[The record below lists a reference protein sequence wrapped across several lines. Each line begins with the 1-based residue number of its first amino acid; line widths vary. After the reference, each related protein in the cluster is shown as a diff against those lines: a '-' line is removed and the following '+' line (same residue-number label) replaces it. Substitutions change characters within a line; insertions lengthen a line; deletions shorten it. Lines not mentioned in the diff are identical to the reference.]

1 MASKLRL
8 ITDLYGETLTQISK
22 NPDDWMSFLEC
33 AAMNYKYPFN
43 DQVLIYAQ
51 RPEAVACAKIEAWNK
66 QVGRWV
72 NRGAKGIALLSED
85 NGYTNLRYVFDIA
98 DTNSKF
104 GKSFRL
110 WSVPKPYEVD
120 IIESLENKYGE
131 LEDKSSLGLA
141 IKSVSKIIVED
152 NMQDYLEDLKFY
164 RENSSL
170 EPMTDEAVQLL
181 FQNALENSIAFS
193 MIKRCGLNPNDYFTN
208 EDFTP
213 ILAFDSY
220 ETITRLGVA
229 TSEISE
235 MGIREIYNTIKKLRI
250 NEINKIRTFD
260 IDKDLSYDVSE
271 SRETVE
277 RRNNDEYNLHTQRG
291 LRDTR
296 PSDTREQDSSG
307 GQIRNDEVKILER
320 EQEISIH
327 DSINEQSTSR
337 TLDEYSRSSNGESR
351 TDSIRNESQREDN
364 RTNETTRPYEMD
376 RLNEQLED
384 ISRGDSSER
393 IDLRLNNYDPSQSKT
408 HYVVVDEKINQILS
422 TTPHLRKSNKEIK
435 DFIQNEKDVTK
446 RAEYLKGIFNKDYTG
461 VIVDD
466 QMYGY
471 KTFDNGILFWKGNFL
486 SRDTE
491 SFVSWEDLTYHY
503 DAMILLNQLNDRIEP
518 LPSVTDQ
525 LSFIDENS
533 EKSVSDLEFTQEFV
547 DRYLTEQHSDT
558 KFSIY
563 EQFSKSLSTENNINY
578 LKNLYGISGATST
591 IKGAGIGVNTDYK
604 GVRFNRGY
612 FDASAKEQLFK
623 WNYIEKRIKTLIY
636 EDRYLN
642 SKELEE
648 YPKWLDEK
656 DQEREFIEASNNLAE
671 KIIEEPTEE
680 KYEYQYHLGDRIY
693 IGADEYEILSIGI
706 SNVVLYDFRYPLFNR
721 EMSKE
726 EFDRKVQEN
735 PANDHL
741 KVKVSDIKDNIN
753 EEPSNIEKNVK
764 EEISLPIEEEPEVQ
778 EENIVPVFEKKKS
791 NKIKSFDIHPEI
803 PTSDR
808 NQFKITNDNLGEGS
822 PREKFNNNVEAIR
835 VLKKCEEENR
845 FATPQE
851 QEILSKYVGWG
862 GLPQAFDEKDSSWS
876 NEYSILKNLLDEK
889 EYSQARESTLT
900 AFYTPP
906 VVIRSM
912 YKALENMGLKTG
924 NILEP
929 SCGVGNFIGM
939 LPDSLENCKLYGV
952 ELDSISGR
960 ITRQL
965 YQKSTVAV
973 QGYEDTNLPNSFFDV
988 AVGNVPFGDFK
999 VLDKKYDK
1007 HKFLIHDYFFAKTLD
1022 KVRPGGVIAFI
1033 TSKGT
1038 LDKENPSVRKYIA
1051 QRADLLGAIRLPNN
1065 TFKANAGTEVTSD
1078 IIFLQKRDSITDIE
1092 PDWVYLGENDDGIRM
1107 NQYFIDNPE
1116 MVLGNME
1123 MISTR
1128 FGYDSA
1134 CISDGENL
1142 EDKLERA
1149 ISNIHAEVKE
1159 YELDDIGEEDN
1170 SIEADL
1176 TVRNFSYTL
1185 IDDKIYFRENSRMYP
1200 QELAMTTENR
1210 VKGLI
1215 EIRDCVRTLLEYQ
1228 TEDYP
1233 DEDIKR
1239 EQVKLNQLYDR
1250 FTKKYGLI
1258 NSRGNNSAFSND
1270 SSYYLLCSLE
1280 ILDENG
1286 NLARKADMFTKRTI
1300 KPKTEITSVDNAND
1314 ALIVSLSE
1322 KARVDITFMQKLCN
1336 MDMDKMLK
1344 DLEGEIFNVPEYGEP
1359 NHWVTADEYLSGN
1372 VREKLKIAEHFAET
1386 DERFNVNVKYLK
1398 DVQPKDLS
1406 ASEISVR
1413 LGSTWIPP
1421 EDIKVFI
1428 EYLLNPS
1435 NYACQNINVHYNEAT
1450 SEWWIEGKNYDKYN
1464 IKATNTY
1471 GTGRAS
1477 AYKIIEDSLNLKD
1490 TRIYDYYE
1498 DENGK
1503 RVAELNKKETAI
1515 AQAKQE
1521 QIKLAFEEWIWKDP
1535 ERRERLTKFYNERF
1549 NSIRPREYD
1558 GSHISFD
1565 GMNPEITLRK
1575 HQVNAIARILYGGN
1589 TLLAHEVGAGKT
1601 FEMVAAAMESKRL
1614 GLCNK
1619 SLFVVPNHIV
1629 EQFGQ
1634 EFLQL
1639 YPSANVLVTTKK
1651 DFETANRKKFCSR
1664 IATGDYD
1671 AIIISHSQ
1679 FEKIPMSVERQVTI
1693 IQKQIEDITLGI
1705 QDLKNNNGERFS
1717 IKQME
1722 KTKKSLETRLAKLND
1737 TSRKDDVVT
1746 FEELGVDR
1754 IFVDEAHYYKN
1765 LFLYTKMRNVG
1776 GIAQTEAQKSS
1787 DLFMK
1792 CRYLD
1797 ELTGGKGVIF
1807 ATGTPISNSMV
1818 ELYTMQRYLQYGE
1831 LEKRHL
1837 QQFDAWAS
1845 TFGETVTAIEL
1856 SPEGTGYRAKT
1867 RFAKFF
1873 NLPELMAL
1881 FKEVAD
1887 IQTSE
1892 MLNLP
1897 VPKAN
1902 YHNVVIEP
1910 SEIQKELVKDLSE
1923 RAEKI
1928 KNRMVDSSVDNMLKI
1943 TNDGRKLALDQRLTN
1958 DMLEDFEH
1966 SKVATCADN
1975 IYSIWDKTSEDKSAQ
1990 LVFCD
1995 LSTPHNDGKFN
2006 VYDDLKT
2013 KLIDRGIPEEEI
2025 AFIHDANT
2033 DARKQELFNKVRRG
2047 QVRVLIGSTQKM
2059 GAGTNCQD
2067 RLIALHDLDCPWRPS
2082 DLIQRSGRI
2091 IRQGNKNPE
2100 VDIYRYVT
2108 EGTFDAYLYQLV
2120 ENKQRFISQIM
2131 TSKTPVRFAEDIDET
2146 ALSYAEI
2153 KALAAGNPDIIE
2165 KTELDTQVAKLKL
2178 LKQNYLSEKY
2188 ELEDKVIKY
2197 YPNEIKRLENRI
2209 EDMKE
2214 DIEAF
2219 NNNNTPDNSFEKMNI
2234 KGTDF
2239 TERKEAGEKIIEICK
2254 SMTNPEPLE
2263 IGEYKG
2269 FKIILSFDTMDR
2281 KFYASMKNNL
2291 SYKTELGS
2299 DPSGNITRIDNV
2311 LNGIETRLSS
2321 IENNLEDTKKNYES
2335 AKKEIEKPFPQEEEL
2350 KTKSKRLDE
2359 LNIKLNLNN
2368 KDKEIIDDGNDIS
2381 DDSQDCKKEY
2391 ER

>member
-141 IKSVSKIIVED
+141 IKSVSKILVED

-277 RRNNDEYNLHTQRG
+277 RRNNDEYNLYTQRG

-296 PSDTREQDSSG
+296 PSDTREQNSSG
-307 GQIRNDEVKILER
+307 GKIRNDEVKVLER

-393 IDLRLNNYDPSQSKT
+393 IDLRLNNYDPNQSKT

-503 DAMILLNQLNDRIEP
+503 DAMILLNQLNDRIDP

-533 EKSVSDLEFTQEFV
+533 EKAVSDLEFTQEFV
-547 DRYLTEQHSDT
+547 DRYLTEQHRDT

-578 LKNLYGISGATST
+578 LKNLYGISGSTYT

-623 WNYIEKRIKTLIY
+623 WNYIEKRIKTLIH

-706 SNVVLYDFRYPLFNR
+706 SNVVLYDFKYPLFNR

-741 KVKVSDIKDNIN
+741 KVKVSDIKDNTN
-753 EEPSNIEKNVK
+753 EEPSSIEENVK
-764 EEISLPIEEEPEVQ
+764 EEISLPIEDEPEVQ

-791 NKIKSFDIHPEI
+791 NKIRSFDIHPEI

-939 LPDSLENCKLYGV
+939 LPDSLEDCKLYGV

-960 ITRQL
+960 IARQL

-1116 MVLGNME
+1116 MILGNME

-1134 CISDGENL
+1134 CISDGEKL

-1286 NLARKADMFTKRTI
+1286 NLERKADMFTKRTI

-1322 KARVDITFMQKLCN
+1322 KARVDITYMQKLCN

-1359 NHWVTADEYLSGN
+1359 NQWVTADEYLSGN

-1398 DVQPKDLS
+1398 EVQPKDLS

-1450 SEWWIEGKNYDKYN
+1450 SEWWIDGKNYDKYN

-1679 FEKIPMSVERQVTI
+1679 FEKIPMSVERQVAI

-1722 KTKKSLETRLAKLND
+1722 KTKKGLETRLAKLND

-1928 KNRMVDSSVDNMLKI
+1928 RNRMVDSSVDNMLKI

-2013 KLIDRGIPEEEI
+2013 KLIGRGIPEEEI

-2188 ELEDKVIKY
+2188 ALEDKVIKY

-2214 DIEAF
+2214 DIEVF

-2234 KGTDF
+2234 KGTNF

-2381 DDSQDCKKEY
+2381 DDSQECKKEY

>member
-141 IKSVSKIIVED
+141 IKSVSKILVED

-446 RAEYLKGIFNKDYTG
+446 RVEYLKGIFNKDYTG

-471 KTFDNGILFWKGNFL
+471 KNFDNGILFWKGNFL

-503 DAMILLNQLNDRIEP
+503 DAMILLNQLNDRIDP

-533 EKSVSDLEFTQEFV
+533 EKAVSDLEFTQEFV
-547 DRYLTEQHSDT
+547 DRYLTEQHRDT

-578 LKNLYGISGATST
+578 LKNLYGISGSTYT

-623 WNYIEKRIKTLIY
+623 WNYIEKRIKTLIH

-642 SKELEE
+642 SKELED

-671 KIIEEPTEE
+671 KIIVEPTEE
-680 KYEYQYHLGDRIY
+680 KYDYQYHLGDRVY

-741 KVKVSDIKDNIN
+741 KVKVSDIKDNTN
-753 EEPSNIEKNVK
+753 EEPSSIEENVK

-791 NKIKSFDIHPEI
+791 NKIRSFDIHPEI
-803 PTSDR
+803 PTFDR

-835 VLKKCEEENR
+835 VLKKCEEEKR
-845 FATPQE
+845 FATLQE

-876 NEYSILKNLLDEK
+876 NEYSILKTLLDEK

-939 LPDSLENCKLYGV
+939 LPDSLEDCKLYGV

-960 ITRQL
+960 IARQL

-1116 MVLGNME
+1116 MILGNME

-1134 CISDGENL
+1134 CISDSEKL

-1344 DLEGEIFNVPEYGEP
+1344 DLDGEIFNVPEYGEP

-1398 DVQPKDLS
+1398 EVQPKDLS

-1535 ERRERLTKFYNERF
+1535 ERRERLTKVYNERF

-1928 KNRMVDSSVDNMLKI
+1928 RNRMVDSSVDNMLKI

-1975 IYSIWDKTSEDKSAQ
+1975 IYSIWDKTNDDKSAQ

-2033 DARKQELFNKVRRG
+2033 DARKQDLFNKVRRG

-2214 DIEAF
+2214 DIEVF

-2321 IENNLEDTKKNYES
+2321 VENNLEDTKKNYES

-2381 DDSQDCKKEY
+2381 DDSQECKKEY

>member
-1 MASKLRL
+1 
-8 ITDLYGETLTQISK
+8 
-22 NPDDWMSFLEC
+22 
-33 AAMNYKYPFN
+33 
-43 DQVLIYAQ
+43 
-51 RPEAVACAKIEAWNK
+51 
-66 QVGRWV
+66 
-72 NRGAKGIALLSED
+72 
-85 NGYTNLRYVFDIA
+85 
-98 DTNSKF
+98 
-104 GKSFRL
+104 
-110 WSVPKPYEVD
+110 
-120 IIESLENKYGE
+120 
-131 LEDKSSLGLA
+131 
-141 IKSVSKIIVED
+141 
-152 NMQDYLEDLKFY
+152 
-164 RENSSL
+164 
-170 EPMTDEAVQLL
+170 
-181 FQNALENSIAFS
+181 
-193 MIKRCGLNPNDYFTN
+193 
-208 EDFTP
+208 
-213 ILAFDSY
+213 
-220 ETITRLGVA
+220 
-229 TSEISE
+229 
-235 MGIREIYNTIKKLRI
+235 
-250 NEINKIRTFD
+250 
-260 IDKDLSYDVSE
+260 
-271 SRETVE
+271 
-277 RRNNDEYNLHTQRG
+277 
-291 LRDTR
+291 
-296 PSDTREQDSSG
+296 
-307 GQIRNDEVKILER
+307 
-320 EQEISIH
+320 
-327 DSINEQSTSR
+327 
-337 TLDEYSRSSNGESR
+337 
-351 TDSIRNESQREDN
+351 
-364 RTNETTRPYEMD
+364 
-376 RLNEQLED
+376 
-384 ISRGDSSER
+384 
-393 IDLRLNNYDPSQSKT
+393 
-408 HYVVVDEKINQILS
+408 
-422 TTPHLRKSNKEIK
+422 
-435 DFIQNEKDVTK
+435 
-446 RAEYLKGIFNKDYTG
+446 
-461 VIVDD
+461 
-466 QMYGY
+466 
-471 KTFDNGILFWKGNFL
+471 
-486 SRDTE
+486 
-491 SFVSWEDLTYHY
+491 
-503 DAMILLNQLNDRIEP
+503 
-518 LPSVTDQ
+518 
-525 LSFIDENS
+525 
-533 EKSVSDLEFTQEFV
+533 
-547 DRYLTEQHSDT
+547 
-558 KFSIY
+558 
-563 EQFSKSLSTENNINY
+563 
-578 LKNLYGISGATST
+578 
-591 IKGAGIGVNTDYK
+591 
-604 GVRFNRGY
+604 
-612 FDASAKEQLFK
+612 
-623 WNYIEKRIKTLIY
+623 
-636 EDRYLN
+636 
-642 SKELEE
+642 
-648 YPKWLDEK
+648 
-656 DQEREFIEASNNLAE
+656 
-671 KIIEEPTEE
+671 
-680 KYEYQYHLGDRIY
+680 
-693 IGADEYEILSIGI
+693 
-706 SNVVLYDFRYPLFNR
+706 
-721 EMSKE
+721 
-726 EFDRKVQEN
+726 
-735 PANDHL
+735 
-741 KVKVSDIKDNIN
+741 
-753 EEPSNIEKNVK
+753 
-764 EEISLPIEEEPEVQ
+764 
-778 EENIVPVFEKKKS
+778 
-791 NKIKSFDIHPEI
+791 
-803 PTSDR
+803 
-808 NQFKITNDNLGEGS
+808 
-822 PREKFNNNVEAIR
+822 
-835 VLKKCEEENR
+835 
-845 FATPQE
+845 
-851 QEILSKYVGWG
+851 
-862 GLPQAFDEKDSSWS
+862 
-876 NEYSILKNLLDEK
+876 
-889 EYSQARESTLT
+889 
-900 AFYTPP
+900 
-906 VVIRSM
+906 
-912 YKALENMGLKTG
+912 
-924 NILEP
+924 
-929 SCGVGNFIGM
+929 
-939 LPDSLENCKLYGV
+939 
-952 ELDSISGR
+952 
-960 ITRQL
+960 
-965 YQKSTVAV
+965 
-973 QGYEDTNLPNSFFDV
+973 
-988 AVGNVPFGDFK
+988 
-999 VLDKKYDK
+999 
-1007 HKFLIHDYFFAKTLD
+1007 
-1022 KVRPGGVIAFI
+1022 
-1033 TSKGT
+1033 
-1038 LDKENPSVRKYIA
+1038 
-1051 QRADLLGAIRLPNN
+1051 
-1065 TFKANAGTEVTSD
+1065 
-1078 IIFLQKRDSITDIE
+1078 
-1092 PDWVYLGENDDGIRM
+1092 
-1107 NQYFIDNPE
+1107 
-1116 MVLGNME
+1116 
-1123 MISTR
+1123 
-1128 FGYDSA
+1128 
-1134 CISDGENL
+1134 
-1142 EDKLERA
+1142 
-1149 ISNIHAEVKE
+1149 
-1159 YELDDIGEEDN
+1159 
-1170 SIEADL
+1170 
-1176 TVRNFSYTL
+1176 
-1185 IDDKIYFRENSRMYP
+1185 MYP

-1228 TEDYP
+1228 TEEYP

-1300 KPKTEITSVDNAND
+1300 KPKTEVTSVDNAND

-1359 NHWVTADEYLSGN
+1359 NQWVTADEYLSGN

-1398 DVQPKDLS
+1398 EVQPKDLS

-1535 ERRERLTKFYNERF
+1535 ERRERLTKVYNERF

-1928 KNRMVDSSVDNMLKI
+1928 RNRMVDSSVDNMLKI

-2214 DIEAF
+2214 DIEVF

-2234 KGTDF
+2234 KGTNF

-2311 LNGIETRLSS
+2311 LNGIETRLSGV
-2321 IENNLEDTKKNYES
+2321 ENNLEDTKKNYES

>member
-43 DQVLIYAQ
+43 DKVLIYAQ

-141 IKSVSKIIVED
+141 IKSVSKILVED

-296 PSDTREQDSSG
+296 PSDIREQDSSG
-307 GQIRNDEVKILER
+307 GQIRNDEVKVLER

-327 DSINEQSTSR
+327 NSINEQSTSR

-393 IDLRLNNYDPSQSKT
+393 IDLRLNNYDSSQSKT

-503 DAMILLNQLNDRIEP
+503 DAMILLNQLNDRIDP

-533 EKSVSDLEFTQEFV
+533 EKAVSDLEFTQEFV
-547 DRYLTEQHSDT
+547 DRYLTEQHCDT

-578 LKNLYGISGATST
+578 LKNLYGISGSTYT

-623 WNYIEKRIKTLIY
+623 WNYIEKRIKTLIH

-741 KVKVSDIKDNIN
+741 KVKVSDIKDNTN
-753 EEPSNIEKNVK
+753 EEPSSIDENVK

-1185 IDDKIYFRENSRMYP
+1185 IDGKIYFRENSRMYP

-1286 NLARKADMFTKRTI
+1286 NLERKADMFTKRTI

-1322 KARVDITFMQKLCN
+1322 KARVDITYMQKLCN

-1359 NHWVTADEYLSGN
+1359 NQWVTADEYLSGN

-1398 DVQPKDLS
+1398 EVQPKDLS

-1450 SEWWIEGKNYDKYN
+1450 SEWWIDGKNYDKYN

-1535 ERRERLTKFYNERF
+1535 ERRERLTKVYNERF

-1679 FEKIPMSVERQVTI
+1679 FEKIPMSVERQVAI

-1722 KTKKSLETRLAKLND
+1722 KTKKGLETRLAKLND

-1910 SEIQKELVKDLSE
+1910 SETQKELVKDLSE

-1928 KNRMVDSSVDNMLKI
+1928 RNRMVDSSVDNMLKI

-2188 ELEDKVIKY
+2188 ALEDKVIKY

-2311 LNGIETRLSS
+2311 LNGIETRLSN

>member
-141 IKSVSKIIVED
+141 IKSVSKILVED

-170 EPMTDEAVQLL
+170 EPMSDEAVQLL

-307 GQIRNDEVKILER
+307 GQIRNDEVKVLER

-327 DSINEQSTSR
+327 NSINEQSTSR

-547 DRYLTEQHSDT
+547 DRYLTEQHRDT

-578 LKNLYGISGATST
+578 LKNLYGISGSTYT

-623 WNYIEKRIKTLIY
+623 WNYIEKRIKTLIH

-680 KYEYQYHLGDRIY
+680 KYEYQYHLGDRVY

-741 KVKVSDIKDNIN
+741 KVKVSDIKDNTN
-753 EEPSNIEKNVK
+753 EELGNIEENVK

-778 EENIVPVFEKKKS
+778 DENIVTVFEKKKS
-791 NKIKSFDIHPEI
+791 NKIRSFDIHPEI

-939 LPDSLENCKLYGV
+939 LPDSLEDCKLYGV

-960 ITRQL
+960 IARQL

-1092 PDWVYLGENDDGIRM
+1092 PDWVYLGENDDGIKM

-1116 MVLGNME
+1116 MILGNME

-1134 CISDGENL
+1134 CISDSEKL

-1398 DVQPKDLS
+1398 EVQPKDLS

-1679 FEKIPMSVERQVTI
+1679 FEKIPMSVERQVAI

-1722 KTKKSLETRLAKLND
+1722 KTKKGLETRLAKLND

-1910 SEIQKELVKDLSE
+1910 SEIQKELVKDLSK

-1928 KNRMVDSSVDNMLKI
+1928 RNRMVDSSVDNMLKI

-1975 IYSIWDKTSEDKSAQ
+1975 IYSIWDKTNDDKSAQ

-2033 DARKQELFNKVRRG
+2033 DARKQDLFNKVRRG

-2188 ELEDKVIKY
+2188 ALEDKVIKY

-2214 DIEAF
+2214 DIEVF

-2381 DDSQDCKKEY
+2381 DDSQECKKEY

>member
-51 RPEAVACAKIEAWNK
+51 RPKAVACAKIEAWNK

-120 IIESLENKYGE
+120 IIESLENRYGE

-141 IKSVSKIIVED
+141 IKSVSKILVED

-435 DFIQNEKDVTK
+435 YFIQNEKDVTK

-503 DAMILLNQLNDRIEP
+503 DAMILLNQLSDRIEP

-525 LSFIDENS
+525 LSFLDENS

-547 DRYLTEQHSDT
+547 DRYLTEQHRDT

-578 LKNLYGISGATST
+578 LKNLYGISGSTYT

-604 GVRFNRGY
+604 GIRFNRGY

-623 WNYIEKRIKTLIY
+623 WNYIEKRIKTLIH

-671 KIIEEPTEE
+671 KIIEEPIEE
-680 KYEYQYHLGDRIY
+680 KYEYQYHLGDRVY

-721 EMSKE
+721 EISKE

-735 PANDHL
+735 PANDYL

-753 EEPSNIEKNVK
+753 EESSNIEENVK

-862 GLPQAFDEKDSSWS
+862 GLPQAFDEKDYSWS

-939 LPDSLENCKLYGV
+939 LPDSLEACKLYGV

-960 ITRQL
+960 IARQL

-1007 HKFLIHDYFFAKTLD
+1007 HKFLIHDYFFAKALD

-1092 PDWVYLGENDDGIRM
+1092 PDWVYLGENDEGIKM

-1116 MVLGNME
+1116 MILGNME
-1123 MISTR
+1123 RISTR

-1134 CISDGENL
+1134 CISDGEKL

-1359 NHWVTADEYLSGN
+1359 NQWVTADEYLSGN

-1386 DERFNVNVKYLK
+1386 DERFNVNVEYLK
-1398 DVQPKDLS
+1398 EVQPKDLS

-1535 ERRERLTKFYNERF
+1535 ERRERLTKVYNERF

-1928 KNRMVDSSVDNMLKI
+1928 RNRMVDSSVDNMLKI

-2188 ELEDKVIKY
+2188 ALEDKVIKY

-2381 DDSQDCKKEY
+2381 DDNQDCKKEY